1 MMTNQPFEPP
11 GVDDDD
17 ESNDDP
23 PAELETFVNELETEL
38 ADKIDKIE
46 QLDSDYNPA
55 DDENYES
62 DADIDT
68 AVTPTINDDLEEIR
82 SLDTTDAADDE

>member
-23 PAELETFVNELETEL
+23 PAETFVNELETDLDDE
-38 ADKIDKIE
+38 IDKIE

-55 DDENYES
+55 DDDNYES
-62 DADIDT
+62 GANIDT